1 MLRMNKNKWHK
12 TDQVKQYVPYA
23 ITILTLNRTIHIVS
37 IKMMRKIMNFQKIC
51 HVLCYNL

>member
-1 MLRMNKNKWHK
+1 MLGMNKNKWHK
-12 TDQVKQYVPYA
+12 TDQAKQYVPYA